1 MVAGSPVQG
10 LMSWKVSVTPWNG
23 IVVDVACAK
32 AGPAMSP
39 SSRGTSSKNSFRAI
53 GHSLA
58 VGPLCSPEKPR
69 RQPMD
74 PPPPAGQE
82 QSPHRRNVQLLQ
94 IDGKVRV
101 HCRYC
106 ASSQVSAPA
115 VPSTCPKRVFPTFDR
130 MLSLALVM
138 AMICGHDH
146 HDHHR
151 DPRSRATVAGGPA
164 PAPRPSTPLRR
175 PAPG

>member
-1 MVAGSPVQG
+1 MPRSSAPLAAQQEETGHGSPY
-10 LMSWKVSVTPWNG
+10 
-23 IVVDVACAK
+23 
-32 AGPAMSP
+32 
-39 SSRGTSSKNSFRAI
+39 SSISTLPQRTDELFP
-53 GHSLA
+53 LA
-58 VGPLCSPEKPR
+58 VCSLCSPEKPR

-115 VPSTCPKRVFPTFDR
+115 VPSTCPKSVFPTFDR